1 MLTDTKIKQVK
12 PAAKPIKLTDGG
24 GLYLEVT
31 PAGGKLWRFRYRVD
45 GKESMMSLGDYPR
58 VSLADARRARDD
70 ARAHVKEGINPAL
83 ARQQAKAAQR
93 FENANTFE
101 AVALEWYADKSP
113 KWSKCHAH
121 NVKTIIDRD
130 LLPKLGK
137 LTVRSVTTPIV
148 YSVLKKIE
156 ARQAPT
162 RAILARQIVGGICKL
177 AILTHRADYNVA
189 EPLKGEIAR
198 SPVQH
203 RKQLRDADLPDF
215 LRRLE
220 DYPGHQTTA
229 IAVKLLLLTVVRPG
243 EICGARWDEFNF
255 DRAEWV
261 IPAKRMKMK
270 EEHVVPLARQALA
283 LLEQLKELT
292 GHEQHL
298 FPANG
303 TKSAHMPTGTLR
315 NAIVKLGYADRF
327 NPHGARGTF
336 STACNEAGFRADVI
350 EAQLAHAERDQVRA
364 SYNQA
369 KYLPERR
376 QMMQAYADRLDALK
390 LGAQVIPFGRVAA

>member
-1 MLTDTKIKQVK
+1 MLTLTKIKQAK
-12 PAAKPIKLTDGG
+12 PAAKPVKLTDGG

-31 PAGGKLWRFRYRVD
+31 PAAGKLWRYRYRID
-45 GKESMMSLGDYPR
+45 GKESTLSLGDFPS
-58 VSLADARRARDD
+58 VDLAEARRLRDE
-70 ARAHVKEGINPAL
+70 ARAKVKEGINPAL

-121 NVKTIIDRD
+121 NVKTIIERD
-130 LLPKLGK
+130 LLPKIGK
-137 LTVRSVTTPIV
+137 LTMRSVTTPIV

-162 RAILARQIVGGICKL
+162 RAILARQIIGGICKL

-189 EPLKGEIAR
+189 DPLKGEIAR
-198 SPVQH
+198 HPVQH
-203 RKQLRDADLPDF
+203 MKQLRDVDLPDF

-229 IAVKLLLLTVVRPG
+229 IAMKLLLLTAVRPG
-243 EICGARWDEFNF
+243 EICAARWEEFNLE
-255 DRAEWV
+255 RAEWV
-261 IPAKRMKMK
+261 IPAARMKMGV
-270 EEHVVPLARQALA
+270 EHIVPLSRQALA

-292 GHEQHL
+292 GYEPHL
-298 FPANG
+298 FPAQS
-303 TKSAHMPTGTLR
+303 TKSAHIPTGTLR
-315 NAIVKLGYADRF
+315 NAIVKLGYKDRF

-369 KYLPERR
+369 KYMNERR
-376 QMMQAYADRLDALK
+376 QMMQAYADHLDALR
-390 LGAQVIPFGRVAA
+390 LGAQIIPFNRAA